1 MANFKAPYKIAPE
14 RSDYHITGASGAL
27 TTVAADAAVWSM
39 QWTSA
44 SLICVVKR
52 VGISL
57 GVTTAY
63 GTAQPTAYGLY
74 FARSYTVADSGG
86 TALTLTTN
94 NGKLDTTFPTT
105 AVGDMRISTT
115 GALTGGTRTL
125 DAQALDVATF
135 GTNALGLAFN
145 WDFQFGGSDEKSQI
159 ILRQDEGLVLN
170 NMILMGATGVVKLYV
185 TVEWAE
191 VDKGS
196 VR

>member
-14 RSDYHITGASGAL
+14 RSDYIITGASGAL

-44 SLICVVKR
+44 SLIAVVKR
-52 VGISL
+52 VSIAL

-63 GTAQPTAYGLY
+63 GTAQTTAYGLY
-74 FARSYTVADSGG
+74 FARSFTVADSGG

-94 NGKLDTTFPTT
+94 NGKMDTNFPTT
-105 AVGDMRISTT
+105 AVGGLRISTT
-115 GALTGGTRTL
+115 GALTDGTRTL
-125 DAQALDVATF
+125 DAQPNDVVTF
-135 GTNALGLAFN
+135 GTTALGFAFN
-145 WDFQFGGSDEKSQI
+145 WDFQFGGTEEKSQL
-159 ILRQDEGLVLN
+159 ILRQNEGLVLN
-170 NMILMGATGVVKLYV
+170 NLILMGATGVVKLYV

-191 VDKGS
+191 VDKGV